1 MRMCRLA
8 VGPLSTNC
16 YIIIEENKKKALIVD
31 PGGNAEQIME
41 KIEELQVSVE
51 AILLTHG
58 HFDHM
63 MAVDELREKYQ
74 VKVYLGKDDSELI
87 KNPMENVSGMFGKPM
102 STQADELVQDGQI
115 LSLAGFE
122 IKVLA
127 TPGHTKGGVCY
138 YIEKEGAAFS
148 GDTIFQTSVGR
159 TDFPT
164 GSGAALANSIREK
177 IFTLPDDT
185 QLFPGHGDSTVV
197 SYEKKYN
204 MFV

>member
-1 MRMCRLA
+1 MRICRLT
-8 VGPLSTNC
+8 VGPISTNC
-16 YIIIEENKKKALIVD
+16 YIIVEESKKRALIVD
-31 PGGNAEQIME
+31 PGGDADRIMN
-41 KIEELQVSVE
+41 KIKELQVSVE

-63 MAVDELREKYQ
+63 LAADTLREKYQ
-74 VKVYLGKDDSELI
+74 VKVYLGQDDSELI

-102 STQADELVQDGQI
+102 STHADVLLRDGQV
-115 LSLAGFE
+115 LELAGFE

-138 YIEKEGAAFS
+138 YIEKESVAFS
-148 GDTIFQTSVGR
+148 GDTIFQASVGR
-159 TDFPT
+159 SDFPT
-164 GSGAALANSIREK
+164 GSGASLSKSIREK
-177 IFTLPDDT
+177 IFTLPEDT

>member
-1 MRMCRLA
+1 MRICRLT
-8 VGPLSTNC
+8 VGPISTNC
-16 YIIIEENKKKALIVD
+16 YIIMEKSKKRALIVD
-31 PGGNAEQIME
+31 PGGDADRIMN
-41 KIEELQVSVE
+41 KIKELQVSVD

-63 MAVDELREKYQ
+63 LAADALREKYQ
-74 VKVYLGKDDSELI
+74 VKVYLGQDDSELI
-87 KNPMENVSGMFGKPM
+87 KNPMENVSGMFGKPI
-102 STQADELVQDGQI
+102 STHADVVLQDGQV
-115 LSLAGFE
+115 LELAGFE

-138 YIEKEGAAFS
+138 YIEKESVAFS
-148 GDTIFQTSVGR
+148 GDTIFQASVGR
-159 TDFPT
+159 SDFPT
-164 GSGAALANSIREK
+164 GSGASLSKSIREK
-177 IFTLPDDT
+177 IFTLPEDT

>member
-1 MRMCRLA
+1 
-8 VGPLSTNC
+8 V
-16 YIIIEENKKKALIVD
+16 EESKKRALIVD
-31 PGGNAEQIME
+31 PGGDADRIMN
-41 KIEELQVSVE
+41 KIKELQVSVE

-63 MAVDELREKYQ
+63 LAADTLREKYQ
-74 VKVYLGKDDSELI
+74 VKVYLGQDDSELI

-102 STQADELVQDGQI
+102 STHADVLLRDGQV
-115 LSLAGFE
+115 LELAGFE

-138 YIEKEGAAFS
+138 YIEKESVAFS
-148 GDTIFQTSVGR
+148 GDTIFQASVGR
-159 TDFPT
+159 SDFPT
-164 GSGAALANSIREK
+164 GSGASLSKSIREK
-177 IFTLPDDT
+177 IFTLPEDT

>member
-1 MRMCRLA
+1 MRICRLT
-8 VGPLSTNC
+8 VGPISTNC
-16 YIIIEENKKKALIVD
+16 YIIVEESKKRALIVD
-31 PGGNAEQIME
+31 PGGDADRIMN
-41 KIEELQVSVE
+41 KIKELQVSVE

-63 MAVDELREKYQ
+63 LAADTLREKYQ
-74 VKVYLGKDDSELI
+74 VKVYLGQDDSELI

-102 STQADELVQDGQI
+102 STHADVLLRDGQV
-115 LSLAGFE
+115 LELAGFE

-138 YIEKEGAAFS
+138 YIEKETVAFS
-148 GDTIFQTSVGR
+148 GDTIFQASVGR
-159 TDFPT
+159 SDFPT
-164 GSGAALANSIREK
+164 GSGASLSKSIREK
-177 IFTLPDDT
+177 IFTLPEDT

>member
-1 MRMCRLA
+1 MRICRLT
-8 VGPLSTNC
+8 VGPISTNC
-16 YIIIEENKKKALIVD
+16 YIIVEESKKRALIVD
-31 PGGNAEQIME
+31 PGGDADRIMN
-41 KIEELQVSVE
+41 KIKELQVSVD

-63 MAVDELREKYQ
+63 LAADALREKYQ
-74 VKVYLGKDDSELI
+74 VKVYLGQDDSELI
-87 KNPMENVSGMFGKPM
+87 KNPMENVSGMFGKPI
-102 STQADELVQDGQI
+102 STHADVVLQDGQV
-115 LSLAGFE
+115 LELAGFE

-138 YIEKEGAAFS
+138 YIEKESVAFS
-148 GDTIFQTSVGR
+148 GDTIFQASVGR
-159 TDFPT
+159 SDFPT
-164 GSGAALANSIREK
+164 GSGASLSKSIREK
-177 IFTLPDDT
+177 IFTLPEDT

>member
-1 MRMCRLA
+1 MRICRLT
-8 VGPLSTNC
+8 VGPISTNC
-16 YIIIEENKKKALIVD
+16 YIIVEESKKRALIVD
-31 PGGNAEQIME
+31 PGGDADRIMN
-41 KIEELQVSVE
+41 KIKELQVSVE

-63 MAVDELREKYQ
+63 LAADTLREKYQ
-74 VKVYLGKDDSELI
+74 VKVYLGQDDSELI

-102 STQADELVQDGQI
+102 STHADVLLRDGQV
-115 LSLAGFE
+115 LELAGFE

-138 YIEKEGAAFS
+138 YIEKETVVFS
-148 GDTIFQTSVGR
+148 GDTIFQASVGR
-159 TDFPT
+159 SDFPT
-164 GSGAALANSIREK
+164 GSGASLSKSIREK
-177 IFTLPDDT
+177 IFTLPEDT

>member
-1 MRMCRLA
+1 MRICRLT
-8 VGPLSTNC
+8 VGPISTNC
-16 YIIIEENKKKALIVD
+16 YIIVEESKKRPLIVD
-31 PGGNAEQIME
+31 PGGDADRIMN
-41 KIEELQVSVE
+41 KIKELQVSVE

-63 MAVDELREKYQ
+63 LAADTLREKYQ
-74 VKVYLGKDDSELI
+74 VKVYLGQDDSELI

-102 STQADELVQDGQI
+102 STHADVLLRDGQV
-115 LSLAGFE
+115 LELAGFE

-138 YIEKEGAAFS
+138 YIEKESVAFS
-148 GDTIFQTSVGR
+148 GDTIFQASVGR
-159 TDFPT
+159 SDFPT
-164 GSGAALANSIREK
+164 GSGASLSKSIREK
-177 IFTLPDDT
+177 IFTLPEDT

>member
-1 MRMCRLA
+1 MRICRLT
-8 VGPLSTNC
+8 VGPISTNC
-16 YIIIEENKKKALIVD
+16 YIIMEESKKRALIVD
-31 PGGNAEQIME
+31 PGGDADRIMN
-41 KIEELQVSVE
+41 KIKELQVSVD

-63 MAVDELREKYQ
+63 LAADTLREKYQ
-74 VKVYLGKDDSELI
+74 VKVYLGQDDSELI

-102 STQADELVQDGQI
+102 STHADVLLRDGQV
-115 LSLAGFE
+115 LELAGFE

-138 YIEKEGAAFS
+138 YIEKESVAFS
-148 GDTIFQTSVGR
+148 GDTIFQASVGR
-159 TDFPT
+159 SDFPT
-164 GSGAALANSIREK
+164 GSGASLSKSIREK
-177 IFTLPDDT
+177 IFTLPEDT

>member
-1 MRMCRLA
+1 MRICRLT
-8 VGPLSTNC
+8 VGPISTNC
-16 YIIIEENKKKALIVD
+16 YIIMEKSKKRALIVD
-31 PGGNAEQIME
+31 PGGDADRIMN
-41 KIEELQVSVE
+41 KIKELQVSVD

-63 MAVDELREKYQ
+63 LAADTLREKYQ
-74 VKVYLGKDDSELI
+74 VKVYLGQDDSELI
-87 KNPMENVSGMFGKPM
+87 KNPMENVSGMFGKPI
-102 STQADELVQDGQI
+102 STHADVVLQDGQV
-115 LSLAGFE
+115 LELAGFE

-138 YIEKEGAAFS
+138 YIEKESVAFS
-148 GDTIFQTSVGR
+148 GDTIFQASVGR
-159 TDFPT
+159 SDFPT
-164 GSGAALANSIREK
+164 GSGASLSKSIREK
-177 IFTLPDDT
+177 IFTLPEDT

>member
-1 MRMCRLA
+1 MRICRLT
-8 VGPLSTNC
+8 VGPISTNC
-16 YIIIEENKKKALIVD
+16 YIIMEESKKRALIVD
-31 PGGNAEQIME
+31 PGGDADRIMN
-41 KIEELQVSVE
+41 KIKELQVSVE

-63 MAVDELREKYQ
+63 LAADTLREKYQ
-74 VKVYLGKDDSELI
+74 VKVYLGQDDSELI

-102 STQADELVQDGQI
+102 STHADVLLRDGQV
-115 LSLAGFE
+115 LELAGFE

-138 YIEKEGAAFS
+138 YIEKESVAFS
-148 GDTIFQTSVGR
+148 GDTIFQASVGR
-159 TDFPT
+159 SDFPT
-164 GSGAALANSIREK
+164 GSGASLSKSIREK
-177 IFTLPDDT
+177 IFTLPEDT

>member
-1 MRMCRLA
+1 MRICRLT
-8 VGPLSTNC
+8 VGPISTNC
-16 YIIIEENKKKALIVD
+16 YIIMEESKKRALIVD
-31 PGGNAEQIME
+31 PGGDADRIMN
-41 KIEELQVSVE
+41 KIKELQVSVD

-63 MAVDELREKYQ
+63 LAADALREKYQ
-74 VKVYLGKDDSELI
+74 VKVYLGQDDSELI
-87 KNPMENVSGMFGKPM
+87 KNPMENVSGMFGKPI
-102 STQADELVQDGQI
+102 STHADVVLQDGQV
-115 LSLAGFE
+115 LELAGFE

-138 YIEKEGAAFS
+138 YIEKESVAFS
-148 GDTIFQTSVGR
+148 GDTIFQASVGR
-159 TDFPT
+159 SDFPT
-164 GSGAALANSIREK
+164 GSGASLSKSIREK
-177 IFTLPDDT
+177 IFTLPEDT

>member
-1 MRMCRLA
+1 MRICRLT
-8 VGPLSTNC
+8 VGPISTNC
-16 YIIIEENKKKALIVD
+16 YIIVEESKKRALIVD
-31 PGGNAEQIME
+31 PGGDADRIMN
-41 KIEELQVSVE
+41 KIKELQVSVE

-63 MAVDELREKYQ
+63 LAADTLREKYQ
-74 VKVYLGKDDSELI
+74 VKVYLGRDDSELI

-102 STQADELVQDGQI
+102 STHADVLLRDGQV
-115 LSLAGFE
+115 LELAGFE
-122 IKVLA
+122 IKVLE

-138 YIEKEGAAFS
+138 YIEKESVAFS
-148 GDTIFQTSVGR
+148 GDTIFQASVGR
-159 TDFPT
+159 SDFPT
-164 GSGAALANSIREK
+164 GSGASLSKSIREK
-177 IFTLPDDT
+177 IFTLPEDT

>member
-1 MRMCRLA
+1 MRICRLT
-8 VGPLSTNC
+8 VGPISTNC
-16 YIIIEENKKKALIVD
+16 YIIVEESKKRALIVD
-31 PGGNAEQIME
+31 PGGDADRIMN
-41 KIEELQVSVE
+41 KIKELQVSVE

-63 MAVDELREKYQ
+63 LAADTLREKYQ
-74 VKVYLGKDDSELI
+74 MKVYLGQDDSELI

-102 STQADELVQDGQI
+102 STHADVLLRDGQV
-115 LSLAGFE
+115 LELAGFE

-138 YIEKEGAAFS
+138 YIEKESVAFS
-148 GDTIFQTSVGR
+148 GDTIFQASVGR
-159 TDFPT
+159 SDFPT
-164 GSGAALANSIREK
+164 GSGASLSESIREK
-177 IFTLPDDT
+177 IFTLPEDT